1 MSSWLQPVGSPT
13 RRRSWPNSRSRR
25 LSAEAAKNAIVA
37 RFDAQSYHESSGKRP
52 SFLLLS
58 NHDDRD
64 YRTRTEGTKAKRRGR
79 VHHCGLLRWDLP
91 DPALA
96 HERL

>member
-1 MSSWLQPVGSPT
+1 MRQ
-13 RRRSWPNSRSRR
+13 RAWPNSRSLWLR
-25 LSAEAAKNAIVA
+25 AEAAKNAIVA
-37 RFDAQSYHESSGKRP
+37 RCDAQSHHESSGKRP
-52 SFLLLS
+52 SFLLSS

-79 VHHCGLLRWDLP
+79 GHHCGRLRRDLP

-96 HERL
+96 HDRLPGELAWVFLDL